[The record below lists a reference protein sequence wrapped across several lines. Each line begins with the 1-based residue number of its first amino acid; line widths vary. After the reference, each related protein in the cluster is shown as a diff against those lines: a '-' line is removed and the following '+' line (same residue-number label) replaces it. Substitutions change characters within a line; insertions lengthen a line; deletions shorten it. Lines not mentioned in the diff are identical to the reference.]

1 MKLIL
6 ATKLFKCMKNKFKI
20 GLTTILLS
28 GLFFTAC
35 ETYPDEDAYVYEQLA
50 SVTAYDTSVQF
61 KGTGKRFNTYAIG
74 ENVIYVGDNDT
85 TLIPKNDPRVASF
98 VSKIETK
105 MEKYLGYQE
114 ITNGITNPDMGISIT
129 VLKLDNYIIDYY
141 NPYWWDCGY
150 YYFYW
155 WDCGYYPY
163 YPYYYPTIVGSYT
176 TGTVFVNMIDLT
188 SGSDK
193 KDVVWSGVIRS
204 LLTGTETDA
213 DVDSALEDCFSQTK
227 AFN

>member
-1 MKLIL
+1 
-6 ATKLFKCMKNKFKI
+6 MKNKVKI
-20 GLTTILLS
+20 GLLSILLS

-50 SVTAYDTSVQF
+50 SITAYDTSVQF

-74 ENVIYVGDNDT
+74 ENVIYVKDNDT
-85 TLIPKNDPRVASF
+85 ILISKEDPSVAPF
-98 VSKIETK
+98 VSKIEEK

-114 ITNGITNPDMGISIT
+114 ITNRLSIPDMGIVIT

-163 YPYYYPTIVGSYT
+163 YPYYYPTVVGSYT
-176 TGTVFVNMIDLT
+176 TGTAFVDMIDMT
-188 SGSDK
+188 GSADK
-193 KDVVWSGVIRS
+193 KEVVWTGVIRS

-213 DVDSALEDCFSQTK
+213 DIDKALDDCFAQTK